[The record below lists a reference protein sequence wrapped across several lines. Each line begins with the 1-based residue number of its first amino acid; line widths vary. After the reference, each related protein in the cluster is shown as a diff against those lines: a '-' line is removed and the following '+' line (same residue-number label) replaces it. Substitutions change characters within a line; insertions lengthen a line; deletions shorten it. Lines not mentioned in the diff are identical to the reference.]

1 MSLGMGTSRFV
12 VTEYDLAVMRSLL
25 RAARKSFRAL
35 SVSSS
40 LEAINEVFRLG
51 VALVRIRVRRGRHR
65 FVTIRR
71 GGVCSRGTI
80 PAQLWMI
87 RRLRYLRKVTIV
99 RCGLEDVTGSASI

>member
-51 VALVRIRVRRGRHR
+51 VALVRIRCV
-65 FVTIRR
+65 
-71 GGVCSRGTI
+71 GVGIGALLFAAVVCVPGEQYPRN
-80 PAQLWMI
+80 
-87 RRLRYLRKVTIV
+87 
-99 RCGLEDVTGSASI
+99 CG